1 MEFRKLGETGLKVSR
16 LGLGCGNFGGV
27 GSDPRFYGKGENEAE
42 AFALMDRALEVGI
55 NFFDTADAYGGGRS
69 EVFIGRWLKTKDASV
84 VDRILVSSKAFNPV
98 SEDPNDRGLSRRHVK
113 RQVERSL
120 RRLGIERLDMFLI
133 HEPDP
138 ETPLEETLGALD
150 DMVHAGKIH
159 YIGASNIEGW
169 RLAKAL
175 GVSGKNRLIRFEW
188 VQNGYSLLERAPER
202 DVFPLCAVEGLG
214 FTPFSPLAGG
224 WLTGKYASADRF
236 PAGSRMTLRPEP
248 YAHLRNE
255 NVLRAIA
262 TFGERARE
270 RGVSTAALAV
280 AWAMSHP
287 RTTAV
292 ILGPRRPEHL
302 DPGVE
307 ALSIQLTKAERDDLA
322 SLFETPPTGSRR

>member
-1 MEFRKLGETGLKVSR
+1 MEHKSLGRTGLKVSR
-16 LGLGCGNFGGV
+16 LGLGCGNFGGI
-27 GSDPRFYGKGENEAE
+27 GSDPRFYGQGESEAE
-42 AFALMDRALEVGI
+42 AFALMDRALEMGI

-69 EVFIGRWLKTKDASV
+69 ESFIGRWLKTKDAGV

-98 SEDPNDRGLSRRHVK
+98 GDGPNDRGLSRRHLK

-120 RRLGIERLDMFLI
+120 KRLGIERLDLFLI

-150 DMVHAGKIH
+150 DLIHAGKIH
-159 YIGASNIEGW
+159 YIGASNIEAW
-169 RLAKAL
+169 RLAKSL
-175 GVSGKNRLIRFEW
+175 GVSERAGLNRFEW
-188 VQNGYSLLERAPER
+188 VQNGYSLLERAPEWEML
-202 DVFPLCAVEGLG
+202 PLCAVEGLG

-224 WLTGKYASADRF
+224 WLTGKYSSADVF

-255 NVLRAIA
+255 STLRALR

-270 RGVSTAALAV
+270 RGVSMAALAI
-280 AWAMSHP
+280 AWVLGHP
-287 RTTAV
+287 RTTAA

-302 DPGVE
+302 DPAQE
-307 ALSIQLTKAERDDLA
+307 ALSIHLSEEERRDLA
-322 SLFETPPTGSRR
+322 GLFDATTAL